1 MAENETSTKAAGMTA
16 DERLAMAWELF
27 ESVYEQSMR
36 VDAQM
41 IAIRGALESDSDPN
55 YLALFLTQTGCELS
69 QQSSDF
75 YSLRDLLKPEV
86 VAA

>member
-1 MAENETSTKAAGMTA
+1 MAENETSTKAAGMTPE
-16 DERLAMAWELF
+16 ERLARGWQLF

-41 IAIRGALESDSDPN
+41 RAIRDVLTRDPDPN
-55 YLALFLTQTGCELS
+55 HMALYLTSTGCELS
-69 QQSSDF
+69 EQAGDL
-75 YSLRDLLKPEV
+75 YALRDMLRPEG